1 MNNLTCAP
9 CFTGIVTWAKNGA
22 TGLIDGGRAP
32 ARGVGKVEEVPANTS
47 IVGWWPVVVGV
58 TRSASICRDSRC
70 WLRFPI
76 NSGGCVQFHQWG
88 SFSGERGCGWRK
100 EFSGAAL
107 VGANHIHLR
116 SGAVR
121 RAVALLWQGVETNW
135 AGRGGSLGLREAP
148 GGGCS
153 MVGRLC
159 RSGHGGR
166 LLAGRPGCGI
176 LDCCELRRRTTGNVV
191 EEETEGTLVFIGTGT
206 RDAMSPWSWR
216 KRGHARGL
224 ARGQSDRARSASV
237 N

>member
-1 MNNLTCAP
+1 
-9 CFTGIVTWAKNGA
+9 
-22 TGLIDGGRAP
+22 
-32 ARGVGKVEEVPANTS
+32 
-47 IVGWWPVVVGV
+47 
-58 TRSASICRDSRC
+58 
-70 WLRFPI
+70 
-76 NSGGCVQFHQWG
+76 
-88 SFSGERGCGWRK
+88 
-100 EFSGAAL
+100 
-107 VGANHIHLR
+107 
-116 SGAVR
+116 
-121 RAVALLWQGVETNW
+121 
-135 AGRGGSLGLREAP
+135 
-148 GGGCS
+148 